1 MWYLKKGVI
10 LTKDNLA
17 KTNWEGNKGCPFCNT
32 PESIRHL
39 FFSCVNPLVL
49 MIFLIIGQKG
59 GGNQSQ
65 FELIDCSRRIMLV
78 AVDIKK

>member
-1 MWYLKKGVI
+1 
-10 LTKDNLA
+10 
-17 KTNWEGNKGCPFCNT
+17 
-32 PESIRHL
+32 
-39 FFSCVNPLVL
+39 

-78 AVDIKK
+78 TVDIKK